1 MSLTQRIVS
10 AMLMGLFVGALL
22 NILTSGSMLPVAIK
36 SWLELYLVNGLF
48 DSVGQIFV
56 RSLKLL
62 VVPLVFVSLIC
73 GVSSLG
79 NNSRMGAV
87 ASKTIALYVATTAIA
102 ITLAISV
109 AVVVQPGVGIDLANA
124 TQFVAKDAPSLKTT
138 IINIFPSNPVQSMAN
153 GSILQVIVF
162 SLLMGLAISKSGE
175 KGQRIIF
182 FNNFNEVI
190 MKMVMI
196 LMQLAPYGIFCLLA
210 KLFADVGIGMILNL
224 AKYFFTMV
232 FVLLLHSLGVY
243 TFIFKFFTGLSI
255 RAFLSKMR
263 PALALA
269 FSTASSG
276 ATMPVTL
283 RTVEKRLGVHNTVAS
298 FTVPLGTTINMDGTA
313 IMQGVAT
320 VFIAQ
325 AYNIGLGID
334 DYLMVVLTATLA
346 SIGTAAVPGVGLVML
361 VMVLNQVGLPVEGI
375 GLIIGVD
382 RLLDMTRTATNVT
395 GDAMVTTVIANSE
408 NFLDRDIFNDPEA
421 GLSLNASD
429 GFNRVLVNISIL
441 CGVISLRITAL

>member
-1 MSLTQRIVS
+1 
-10 AMLMGLFVGALL
+10 MLMGLLLGALL
-22 NILTSGSMLPVAIK
+22 NLISSGNMLPVAIQN
-36 SWLELYLVNGLF
+36 WMDMYLINGLF
-48 DSVGQIFV
+48 DTIGQIFV

-62 VVPLVFVSLIC
+62 VVPLVFVSLVC

-87 ASKTIALYVATTAIA
+87 ASKTIALYVITTAIA
-102 ITLAISV
+102 IALAISV
-109 AVVVQPGVGIDLANA
+109 AIIAQPGVGIDLANA

-138 IINIFPSNPVQSMAN
+138 IVNIFPSNPVQSMAN

-162 SLLMGLAISKSGE
+162 SLLLGLAISKSGE
-175 KGQRIIF
+175 KGQRISEF
-182 FNNFNEVI
+182 FNNLNEVI

-243 TFIFKFFTGLSI
+243 TFIFKFFTGLSV
-255 RAFLSKMR
+255 RTFLSKMR
-263 PALALA
+263 PPLALA

-283 RTVEKRLGVHNTVAS
+283 NTVEKRLGVHNSVAS

-395 GDAMVTTVIANSE
+395 GDAMVTTVVANSE
-408 NFLDRDIFNDPEA
+408 GFLDRDVFNDPGA
-421 GLSLNASD
+421 GLVKDS
-429 GFNRVLVNISIL
+429 
-441 CGVISLRITAL
+441 

>member
-1 MSLTQRIVS
+1 MSLTQRIIS
-10 AMLMGLFVGALL
+10 AMLMGLLLGGLL
-22 NILTSGSMLPVAIK
+22 NIFSSSNILPIAIQ
-36 SWLELYLVNGLF
+36 SWLDMYLVNGLF
-48 DSVGQIFV
+48 DTIGQVFV

-62 VVPLVFVSLIC
+62 VVPLVFVSLVC

-162 SLLMGLAISKSGE
+162 SVLMGLAISKSGE
-175 KGQRIIF
+175 KGQRIRDF

-255 RAFLSKMR
+255 RVFLSKMR

-283 RTVEKRLGVHNTVAS
+283 RTAEKRLGVHNTVAS
-298 FTVPLGTTINMDGTA
+298 FTIPLGTTINMDGTA

-395 GDAMVTTVIANSE
+395 GDAMVTAVVANSE
-408 NFLDRDIFNDPEA
+408 GFLDRDVFNDPEA
-421 GLSLNASD
+421 GVVQN
-429 GFNRVLVNISIL
+429 V
-441 CGVISLRITAL
+441 

>member
-1 MSLTQRIVS
+1 MSVTQRIVV
-10 AMLMGLFVGALL
+10 AMLMGLLTGALL
-22 NILTSGSMLPVAIK
+22 NFISTGEILSVAMQSGLDM
-36 SWLELYLVNGLF
+36 YLVDGLF
-48 DSVGQIFV
+48 DTIGQIFV

-87 ASKTIALYVATTAIA
+87 ASKTIALYMTTTAVA
-102 ITLAISV
+102 ITLAILV
-109 AVVVQPGVGIDLANA
+109 AVIVQPGVGIDLAMA
-124 TQFVAKDAPSLKTT
+124 TEFVAKEAPPLKTT

-162 SLLMGLAISKSGE
+162 SLLMGLGISKSGE
-175 KGQRIIF
+175 KGERISVF
-182 FNNFNEVI
+182 FNDLNEVI
-190 MKMVMI
+190 MKIVMM
-196 LMQLAPYGIFCLLA
+196 LMKLAPYGIFCLLA
-210 KLFADVGIGMILNL
+210 KLFSDVGIGMILNL
-224 AKYFFTMV
+224 AKYFFTV
-232 FVLLLHSLGVY
+232 LFVLLLHSLGVY
-243 TFIFKFFTGLSI
+243 SVIFKFFTGLSV
-255 RAFLSKMR
+255 RKFLSKMR
-263 PALALA
+263 PALALG

-283 RTVEKRLGVHNTVAS
+283 RTVERRLGVDNSVAS
-298 FTVPLGTTINMDGTA
+298 FTVPLGATINMDGTA

-325 AYNIGLGID
+325 AYNIGLGLD
-334 DYLMVVLTATLA
+334 GYLTVVLTATLA

-382 RLLDMTRTATNVT
+382 RLLDMTRTATNIT
-395 GDAMVTTVIANSE
+395 GDAMVTTVVADSE

-421 GLSLNASD
+421 G
-429 GFNRVLVNISIL
+429 
-441 CGVISLRITAL
+441 VIKDI

>member
-1 MSLTQRIVS
+1 
-10 AMLMGLFVGALL
+10 MLMGLLLGALL
-22 NILTSGSMLPVAIK
+22 NLISSGNMLPVAIQN
-36 SWLELYLVNGLF
+36 WMDMYLINGLF
-48 DSVGQIFV
+48 DTIGQIFV

-62 VVPLVFVSLIC
+62 VVPLVFVSLVC

-87 ASKTIALYVATTAIA
+87 ASKTVALYVITTAIA
-102 ITLAISV
+102 IALAISV
-109 AVVVQPGVGIDLANA
+109 AIIAQPGVGIDLANA

-138 IINIFPSNPVQSMAN
+138 IVNIFPSNPVQSMAN

-162 SLLMGLAISKSGE
+162 SLLLGLAISKSGE
-175 KGQRIIF
+175 KGQRISEF
-182 FNNFNEVI
+182 FNNLNEVI

-243 TFIFKFFTGLSI
+243 TFIFKFFTGLSV
-255 RAFLSKMR
+255 RTFLSKMR
-263 PALALA
+263 PPLALA

-283 RTVEKRLGVHNTVAS
+283 STVEKRLGVHNSVAS

-395 GDAMVTTVIANSE
+395 GDAMVTTVVANSE
-408 NFLDRDIFNDPEA
+408 GFLDRDVFNDPGA
-421 GLSLNASD
+421 GLVKDS
-429 GFNRVLVNISIL
+429 
-441 CGVISLRITAL
+441 

>member
-1 MSLTQRIVS
+1 MKLTQRIVI
-10 AMLMGLFVGALL
+10 AMILGLLSGALL
-22 NILTSGSMLPVAIK
+22 NTIFSLNILSATTAATIDGI
-36 SWLELYLVNGLF
+36 LVDGIF

-62 VVPLVFVSLIC
+62 VVPLVFVSLVC

-87 ASKTIALYVATTAIA
+87 ATKTVGLYMLTTAIA
-102 ITLAISV
+102 IGLAIV
-109 AVVVQPGVGIDLANA
+109 IAVVIQPGVGIDLAMA
-124 TQFVAKDAPSLKTT
+124 TEFVAKEAPPLKQT
-138 IINIFPSNPVQSMAN
+138 IINIFPSNPIESMAN

-162 SLLMGLAISKSGE
+162 ALLVGFAVSQGGDQGKRIEQFFSDLNAI
-175 KGQRIIF
+175 
-182 FNNFNEVI
+182 I
-190 MKMVMI
+190 MKMVMM
-196 LMQLAPYGIFCLLA
+196 LMKLAPYGIFCLLA
-210 KLFADVGIGMILNL
+210 KLFADVGIAMIMNL
-224 AKYFFTMV
+224 AKYFFTV
-232 FVLLLHSLGVY
+232 LFVLLLHSLGVY
-243 TFIFKFFTGLSI
+243 SVIFKALTGLNI
-255 RAFLSKMR
+255 KIFLSKLR

-276 ATMPVTL
+276 ATIPVTM
-283 RTVEKRLGVHNTVAS
+283 RTVEQRMGVSKSVSS
-298 FTVPLGTTINMDGTA
+298 FTVPLGATINMDGTA

-325 AYNIGLGID
+325 AYNIGLGLEG
-334 DYLMVVLTATLA
+334 YLTVVLTATLA

-395 GDAMVTTVIANSE
+395 GDAMVTTVVANSE
-408 NFLDRDIFNDPEA
+408 SLLDKDKFNDPLA
-421 GLSLNASD
+421 G
-429 GFNRVLVNISIL
+429 
-441 CGVISLRITAL
+441 TAHTN

>member
-1 MSLTQRIVS
+1 
-10 AMLMGLFVGALL
+10 MLMGLLLGGLL
-22 NILTSGSMLPVAIK
+22 NIISSSNILPIAIQ
-36 SWLELYLVNGLF
+36 SWLDMYLINGLF
-48 DSVGQIFV
+48 DTIGQIFV

-62 VVPLVFVSLIC
+62 VVPLVFVSLVC

-162 SLLMGLAISKSGE
+162 SVLMGLAISKSGE
-175 KGQRIIF
+175 KGQRISDF

-395 GDAMVTTVIANSE
+395 GDAMVTAVVANSE
-408 NFLDRDIFNDPEA
+408 GFLDRDVFNDPEA
-421 GLSLNASD
+421 GVVQN
-429 GFNRVLVNISIL
+429 V
-441 CGVISLRITAL
+441 

>member
-1 MSLTQRIVS
+1 
-10 AMLMGLFVGALL
+10 MLMGLLLGALL
-22 NILTSGSMLPVAIK
+22 NLISSGNMLPVAIQN
-36 SWLELYLVNGLF
+36 WMDMYLINGLF
-48 DSVGQIFV
+48 DTIGQIFV

-62 VVPLVFVSLIC
+62 VVPLVFVSLVC

-87 ASKTIALYVATTAIA
+87 ASKTVALYVITTAIA
-102 ITLAISV
+102 IALAISV
-109 AVVVQPGVGIDLANA
+109 AIIAQPGVGIDLANA

-138 IINIFPSNPVQSMAN
+138 IVNIFPSNPVQSMAN

-162 SLLMGLAISKSGE
+162 SLLLGLAISKSGE
-175 KGQRIIF
+175 KGQRISEF
-182 FNNFNEVI
+182 FNNLNEVI

-243 TFIFKFFTGLSI
+243 TFIFKFFTGLSV
-255 RAFLSKMR
+255 RTFLSKMR
-263 PALALA
+263 PPLALA

-283 RTVEKRLGVHNTVAS
+283 NTVEKRLGVHNSVAS

-395 GDAMVTTVIANSE
+395 GDAMVTTVVANSE
-408 NFLDRDIFNDPEA
+408 GFLDRDVFNDPGA
-421 GLSLNASD
+421 GLVKDS
-429 GFNRVLVNISIL
+429 
-441 CGVISLRITAL
+441 

>member
-1 MSLTQRIVS
+1 MSLTQRIVT
-10 AMLMGLFVGALL
+10 AMLMGLLMGALL
-22 NILTSGSMLPVAIK
+22 NFLSSGNILSAGLQ
-36 SWLELYLVNGLF
+36 SWIDLYLVNGLF
-48 DSVGQIFV
+48 DTVGQIFV

-87 ASKTIALYVATTAIA
+87 ASKTVALYMTTTAIA
-102 ITLAISV
+102 IALAILV
-109 AVVVQPGVGIDLANA
+109 AVLVRPGVGIDLALA
-124 TQFVAKDAPSLKTT
+124 TEFVAKEAPPLKTT
-138 IINIFPSNPVQSMAN
+138 IINIFPSNPVQSMAQ

-162 SLLMGLAISKSGE
+162 SLLMGFAISKSGE
-175 KGQRIIF
+175 QGQRVSNF
-182 FNNFNEVI
+182 FNDVNEVI

-196 LMQLAPYGIFCLLA
+196 LMKLAPYGIFCLLA
-210 KLFADVGIGMILNL
+210 KLFAGVGIGMILSL
-224 AKYFFTMV
+224 AKYFFTVM

-243 TFIFKFFTGLSI
+243 SLIFKAFTGLSV
-255 RAFLSKMR
+255 RLFLSKMR
-263 PALALA
+263 SALTLA

-283 RTVEKRLGVHNTVAS
+283 RTVEKRLGVNNSVAS
-298 FTVPLGTTINMDGTA
+298 FTVPLGATINMDGTA

-325 AYNIGLGID
+325 AYNIGLGLD
-334 DYLMVVLTATLA
+334 GYLTVVLTATLA

-395 GDAMVTTVIANSE
+395 GDAMVSTVVANSE
-408 NFLDRDIFNDPEA
+408 GFLEKDIFNDPEA
-421 GLSLNASD
+421 G
-429 GFNRVLVNISIL
+429 
-441 CGVISLRITAL
+441 VIREV

>member
-1 MSLTQRIVS
+1 MSLTQRILI
-10 AMLMGLFVGALL
+10 AMLLGLLTGALL
-22 NILTSGSMLPVAIK
+22 NAIYSFNVLPTAISTSLDSL
-36 SWLELYLVNGLF
+36 LVNGIF
-48 DSVGQIFV
+48 DTVGQIFV
-56 RSLKLL
+56 RLLKLL

-87 ASKTIALYVATTAIA
+87 ASKTVILYMATTAIA
-102 ITLAISV
+102 IALAILTALLV
-109 AVVVQPGVGIDLANA
+109 KPGQGIDLAMA
-124 TQFVAKDAPSLKTT
+124 TEFVAKEAPPLKQT
-138 IINIFPSNPVQSMAN
+138 IINIFPSNPIQSMAN

-162 SLLMGLAISKSGE
+162 ALLVGFAISRAGDQGK
-175 KGQRIIF
+175 RIGNF
-182 FNNFNEVI
+182 FNDLNTII

-196 LMQLAPYGIFCLLA
+196 LMKLAPYGIFCLLA
-210 KLFADVGIGMILNL
+210 KLFADVGIAMIMSL
-224 AKYFFTMV
+224 AKYFFTVV

-243 TFIFKFFTGLSI
+243 SIIFKAFTGLNI
-255 RAFLSKMR
+255 KTFLSKLR

-276 ATMPVTL
+276 ATMPVTM
-283 RTVEKRLGVHNTVAS
+283 RTVEQRMGVSKSVSS
-298 FTVPLGTTINMDGTA
+298 FTVPLGATINMDGTA

-325 AYNIGLGID
+325 AYNIGLGLEG
-334 DYLMVVLTATLA
+334 YLTVVLTATLA

-382 RLLDMTRTATNVT
+382 RLLDMTRTATNIT
-395 GDAMVTTVIANSE
+395 GDAMVTTVVAKSE
-408 NFLDRDIFNDPEA
+408 GLLYTEVFNDPQTTVDEA
-421 GLSLNASD
+421 
-429 GFNRVLVNISIL
+429 V
-441 CGVISLRITAL
+441 

>member
-1 MSLTQRIVS
+1 MSLTQRIVI
-10 AMLMGLFVGALL
+10 AMLLGLLSGALL
-22 NILTSGSMLPVAIK
+22 NVIFSLEVLPEALAA
-36 SWLELYLVNGLF
+36 SLDSLLVNGLF
-48 DSVGQIFV
+48 DTLGQIFV

-87 ASKTIALYVATTAIA
+87 ATKTLVLYMFTTAIA
-102 ITLAISV
+102 IGLAIV
-109 AVVVQPGVGIDLANA
+109 TAVVVQPGVGIDLAMA
-124 TQFVAKDAPSLKTT
+124 TEFVAKEAPPLKQT
-138 IINIFPSNPVQSMAN
+138 IINIFPSNPIQSMAN

-162 SLLMGLAISKSGE
+162 ALLVGFAISKAGDQG
-175 KGQRIIF
+175 KRINNF
-182 FNNFNEVI
+182 FNDLNTVI

-196 LMQLAPYGIFCLLA
+196 LMKLAPYGIFCLLA
-210 KLFADVGIGMILNL
+210 KLFADVGIAMIMNL
-224 AKYFFTMV
+224 AKYFFTV
-232 FVLLLHSLGVY
+232 LFVLLLHSLGVY
-243 TFIFKFFTGLSI
+243 SALLKFFTGLNI
-255 RAFLSKMR
+255 KTFLSKLR

-276 ATMPVTL
+276 ATMPVTM
-283 RTVEKRLGVHNTVAS
+283 RTVEQRMGVSKSVSS
-298 FTVPLGTTINMDGTA
+298 FTIPLGATINMDGTA

-325 AYNIGLGID
+325 AYNIGLGIEG
-334 DYLMVVLTATLA
+334 YLTVVLTATLA

-382 RLLDMTRTATNVT
+382 RLLDMTRTATNIT
-395 GDAMVTTVIANSE
+395 GDAMVTTVVAKSE
-408 NFLDRDIFNDPEA
+408 GLLDTNIFNDPQT
-421 GLSLNASD
+421 ASKQ
-429 GFNRVLVNISIL
+429 
-441 CGVISLRITAL
+441 TM

>member
-1 MSLTQRIVS
+1 MSLTQRIVI
-10 AMLMGLFVGALL
+10 AMLLGLLSGALL
-22 NILTSGSMLPVAIK
+22 NVIFSLEVLPEALAA
-36 SWLELYLVNGLF
+36 SLDSLLVNGLF
-48 DSVGQIFV
+48 DTLGQIFV

-87 ASKTIALYVATTAIA
+87 ATKTIVLYMFTTAIA
-102 ITLAISV
+102 IGLAIV
-109 AVVVQPGVGIDLANA
+109 TAVVVKPGVGIDLAMA
-124 TQFVAKDAPSLKTT
+124 TEFVAKEAPPLKQT
-138 IINIFPSNPVQSMAN
+138 IINIFPSNPIQSMAN

-162 SLLMGLAISKSGE
+162 ALLVGFAISKAGDQG
-175 KGQRIIF
+175 KRINNF
-182 FNNFNEVI
+182 FNDLNIVI

-196 LMQLAPYGIFCLLA
+196 LMKLAPYGIFCLLA
-210 KLFADVGIGMILNL
+210 KLFADVGIAMIMNL
-224 AKYFFTMV
+224 AKYFFTV
-232 FVLLLHSLGVY
+232 LFVLLLHSLGVY
-243 TFIFKFFTGLSI
+243 SALLKFFTGLNI
-255 RAFLSKMR
+255 KTFLSKLR

-276 ATMPVTL
+276 ATMPVTM
-283 RTVEKRLGVHNTVAS
+283 RTVEQRMGVSKSVSS
-298 FTVPLGTTINMDGTA
+298 FTIPLGATINMDGTA

-325 AYNIGLGID
+325 AYNIGLGIEG
-334 DYLMVVLTATLA
+334 YLTVVLTATLA

-382 RLLDMTRTATNVT
+382 RLLDMTRTATNIT
-395 GDAMVTTVIANSE
+395 GDAMVTTVVAKSE
-408 NFLDRDIFNDPEA
+408 GLLDTNIFNDPQT
-421 GLSLNASD
+421 ASKQ
-429 GFNRVLVNISIL
+429 
-441 CGVISLRITAL
+441 TM